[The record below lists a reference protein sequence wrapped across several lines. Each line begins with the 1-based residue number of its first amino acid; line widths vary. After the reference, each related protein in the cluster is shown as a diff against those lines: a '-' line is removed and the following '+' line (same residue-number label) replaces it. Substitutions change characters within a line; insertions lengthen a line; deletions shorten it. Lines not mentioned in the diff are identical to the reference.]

1 LTPRTPRV
9 TGAALVFH
17 ALALSSCSGPVE
29 ASSTCTELGTTASAI
44 HNGSRSQKFL
54 ELEQQ
59 ELDAVVFVQAQ
70 QKQHQ
75 VSCSGVVVDPFWVMT
90 AKHCLLDGAR
100 MWVRNASGKP
110 VTVAYSVPHPS
121 ADVALLSLD
130 SPIKGALPFR
140 FGSENVADYLNSKAE
155 VAGFGFDAEGV
166 MGKLAFQVVTLIE
179 TSAGLVT
186 VTGDRSG
193 ACFGDSGAPLISR
206 APDGRAVVLGTLSGG
221 APSCVGIDQYV
232 RADSVAEWMQT
243 YFAPPSPGAMAGC
256 AELRDASRCYGPVAA
271 FCNQG
276 VLSSERC
283 QAPETCGYDAELG
296 RFGCTSDDPCEGIDA
311 FGVCQDNGVVRCE
324 AGKLVRTECD
334 CSEACAVSGATGF
347 AQCINTN

>member
-1 LTPRTPRV
+1 MPLA
-9 TGAALVFH
+9 GAGLLLA

-29 ASSTCTELGTTASAI
+29 ASSTCTELGTAASAI
-44 HNGSRSQKFL
+44 HNGSRTQKFL

-70 QKQHQ
+70 LKQHQ
-75 VSCSGVVVDPFWVMT
+75 VSCSGVLVDPYWVMT

-110 VTVAYSVPHPS
+110 VTVAYSVAHPS
-121 ADVALLSLD
+121 ADVALLSLENPLA
-130 SPIKGALPFR
+130 SALPFR
-140 FGSENVADYLNSKAE
+140 FGTEDPADYLKSKAE

-179 TSAGLVT
+179 TSPNLVT

-193 ACFGDSGAPLISR
+193 ACFGDSGAPLMSR

-221 APSCVGIDQYV
+221 APSCTGIDQYV
-232 RADSVAEWMQT
+232 RADSVAQWMET
-243 YFAPPSPGAMAGC
+243 YFTPPIAGSMAGC

-271 FCNQG
+271 FCDQG
-276 VLSSERC
+276 LLSTERC

-296 RFGCTSDDPCEGIDA
+296 RFGCTSDDPCKGIDA

-324 AGKLVRTECD
+324 AGKLVRAECD
-334 CSEACAVSGATGF
+334 CSQACAVSGATGF
-347 AQCINTN
+347 AECVNAD